1 MIKKQEIK
9 NYVKVN
15 DNTAH
20 IILEVVDE
28 VTLEKLL
35 NDKQTMLNHV
45 TDMQKNL
52 DDLTKNEDKLLQ
64 EALTDIKEQMKAKKT
79 ELYETIKLTDKR
91 IQDLD
96 EVINKVKKLG
106 IKVKEDSNVQKNPIK
121 KSKKA

>member
-15 DNTAH
+15 DNTVH
-20 IILEVVDE
+20 IILEVIDE
-28 VTLEKLL
+28 VTLKKLL

-64 EALTDIKEQMKAKKT
+64 DELANIKKQIEAKKT
-79 ELYETIKLTDKR
+79 EFYNTIKLTDKR

-96 EVINKVKKLG
+96 KVINEVKKLG